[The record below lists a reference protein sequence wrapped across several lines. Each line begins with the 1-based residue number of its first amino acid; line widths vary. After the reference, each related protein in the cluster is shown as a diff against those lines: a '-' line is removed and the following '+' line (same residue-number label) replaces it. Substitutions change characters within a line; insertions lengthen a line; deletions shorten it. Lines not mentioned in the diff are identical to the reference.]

1 MRISN
6 TLNACA
12 ASTLILTG
20 SALQATA
27 PEVHGEGARTG
38 ITVPTALLDGT
49 TIMYTLVDGQTFE
62 VSFVKGTVNW
72 RGLAGAAKGKSG
84 QGISYAAHKM
94 DNGVYRVRW
103 NDARMDEDFDFV
115 TLLIDLNKQ
124 TVFDCSLLNY
134 GDKSA
139 AKPEVRF
146 IPGVIHSVVR
156 P

>member
-1 MRISN
+1 MNIGTILKVAAVSG
-6 TLNACA
+6 LALV
-12 ASTLILTG
+12 ASTL
-20 SALQATA
+20 QAA
-27 PEVHGEGARTG
+27 PPEVRGEGARTD

-49 TIMYTLVDGQTFE
+49 KIMYTLVDGQTFE
-62 VSFVKGTVNW
+62 VAFDKGVVNW
-72 RGLAGAAKGKSG
+72 RGLAGSAKAKSG
-84 QGISYAAHKM
+84 RNVSYAAHKL

-115 TLLIDLNKQ
+115 TLLIDLNQQ

-156 P
+156 L